1 MDDTLKDI
9 LDTLAAN
16 GHPLDVTVV
25 TGTQYRDC
33 TFIQHNP
40 PISASAAETAVAEPA
55 AEGDPASASAAPP
68 TPGASPATSAGASG
82 PSAAPAAPPADPP
95 AAPTRDERVAAAIAD
110 VMELK
115 DEQGDYLFQYVR
127 QWQGIYRIL
136 ADRGI
141 VRAGDYKG
149 FTDYIAA
156 IHPAPLRLPPDAKS
170 LSKTDLGLLAKPYK
184 DWASSR
190 YDGTRT
196 TYQRYALI
204 AQAFAT
210 RLDALSAAAPTDRQ
224 PD

>member
-9 LDTLAAN
+9 LQTLAAN

-33 TFIQHNP
+33 TFIQHTP
-40 PISASAAETAVAEPA
+40 PISAGAAEPSAGTTTAEP
-55 AEGDPASASAAPP
+55 S
-68 TPGASPATSAGASG
+68 
-82 PSAAPAAPPADPP
+82 APAPE
-95 AAPTRDERVAAAIAD
+95 TTLTLDERVATAIME

-115 DEQGDYLFQYVR
+115 DEKSGDYLFRYGS

-136 ADRGI
+136 ADRG
-141 VRAGDYKG
+141 VVHPRDYKG
-149 FTDYIAA
+149 FGDYITA
-156 IHPAPLRLPPDAKS
+156 ICPAPLRVPLDAKS
-170 LSKTDLGLLAKPYK
+170 LSKTDLGLLAKPYNE
-184 DWASSR
+184 WTSSR
-190 YDGTRT
+190 FPGART

-210 RLDALSAAAPTDRQ
+210 RLNALGAAAPTDRQ

>member
-40 PISASAAETAVAEPA
+40 PISAGAAEPA
-55 AEGDPASASAAPP
+55 AASAAPP
-68 TPGASPATSAGASG
+68 TPGASPATSAGAAG
-82 PSAAPAAPPADPP
+82 PSAAPAEP
-95 AAPTRDERVAAAIAD
+95 AATPTRDERIAAAIAD

-210 RLDALSAAAPTDRQ
+210 RLDALCAAAPTDRQ

>member
-40 PISASAAETAVAEPA
+40 PISAGAAEPA
-55 AEGDPASASAAPP
+55 AAEPDAEGDPASAP
-68 TPGASPATSAGASG
+68 
-82 PSAAPAAPPADPP
+82 AAPAT
-95 AAPTRDERVAAAIAD
+95 APTRDERVAAAIAD

-127 QWQGIYRIL
+127 QWQGIYRVL

-210 RLDALSAAAPTDRQ
+210 RLDALCAAALTDRQ

>member
-40 PISASAAETAVAEPA
+40 PISASAAEPAAAEPA
-55 AEGDPASASAAPP
+55 AEGAPAAAPAAPP
-68 TPGASPATSAGASG
+68 TPGASPATSAGAAG
-82 PSAAPAAPPADPP
+82 PSAAPAAT
-95 AAPTRDERVAAAIAD
+95 PTRDERIAAAIAD

-127 QWQGIYRIL
+127 QWQGIYRVL

-210 RLDALSAAAPTDRQ
+210 RLDALCAAAPTDSQ